1 MEIQPALRDEP
12 ERAPKQKREWDE
24 YVCSVPICRT
34 VIRVLKGSPRPT
46 VCQWHHGC
54 SRQPAQ
60 PLHGHVPVGPP
71 ISKDTFGVALYDTIR
86 TIGGILAIRENI
98 TYVVA
103 HQRSVTAPDD
113 TQQALIH
120 QLRDQMQALRHTD
133 VIEIV
138 RHYPWVAHV

>member
-46 VCQWHHGC
+46 VCKWHHGC
-54 SRQPAQ
+54 SQQPAQ

-71 ISKDTFGVALYDTIR
+71 ISKDTFGAALYDTIR

-98 TYVVA
+98 TYAIA
-103 HQRSVTAPDD
+103 HHGSITEYQRMQEELTRW
-113 TQQALIH
+113 LH
-120 QLRDQMQALRHTD
+120 DQMPRLGEED

-138 RHYPWVAHV
+138 RHYPWVAYV